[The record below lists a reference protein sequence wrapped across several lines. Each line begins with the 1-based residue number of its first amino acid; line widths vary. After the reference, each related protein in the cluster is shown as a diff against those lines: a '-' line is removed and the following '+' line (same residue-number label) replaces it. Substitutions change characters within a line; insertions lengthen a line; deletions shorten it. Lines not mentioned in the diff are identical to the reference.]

1 MIFYRNNQLLS
12 ENLQYEYLLKHS
24 QILKL
29 VFDIVASQNVLAIL
43 GFIEFLLKILYILLD
58 RTKNSDFID
67 TTIGFQLALLTF
79 RLLMTAR
86 QVQFKSQRD
95 KSKGISKK
103 PAMKMTKT
111 GLQTMKSMNILVST
125 HVQKDDD
132 LFLMKI
138 EETLSWAS
146 QILYCLNNQIL
157 HADQKIKYY
166 DWEWDEKQTDNSSS
180 YTQKKGF
187 INEKKKYKLV

>member
-29 VFDIVASQNVLAIL
+29 VFDIVSSQNVLAIL

-86 QVQFKSQRD
+86 
-95 KSKGISKK
+95 
-103 PAMKMTKT
+103 
-111 GLQTMKSMNILVST
+111 
-125 HVQKDDD
+125 
-132 LFLMKI
+132 
-138 EETLSWAS
+138 
-146 QILYCLNNQIL
+146 
-157 HADQKIKYY
+157 
-166 DWEWDEKQTDNSSS
+166 
-180 YTQKKGF
+180 
-187 INEKKKYKLV
+187 

>member
-1 MIFYRNNQLLS
+1 MLEMMKKIILDYMIFYRNNQLLS

-86 QVQFKSQRD
+86 
-95 KSKGISKK
+95 
-103 PAMKMTKT
+103 
-111 GLQTMKSMNILVST
+111 
-125 HVQKDDD
+125 
-132 LFLMKI
+132 
-138 EETLSWAS
+138 
-146 QILYCLNNQIL
+146 
-157 HADQKIKYY
+157 
-166 DWEWDEKQTDNSSS
+166 
-180 YTQKKGF
+180 
-187 INEKKKYKLV
+187 

>member
-86 QVQFKSQRD
+86 QVQFKNQRD

-132 LFLMKI
+132 LFLMRI
-138 EETLSWAS
+138 EETLSWAG

-166 DWEWDEKQTDNSSS
+166 DWEWDEKVIDNSSS

-187 INEKKKYKLV
+187 IN